1 MNQSRI
7 LDEDVIMDKECLKM
21 EVTPDAVAEWMIEEV
36 RFTGILYQSDAVER
50 IKSKFGEHFIY
61 VNENGNPSISKE
73 VKKAF
78 KKLHKGRVAWDR
90 DGFFW
95 GWT

>member
-1 MNQSRI
+1 
-7 LDEDVIMDKECLKM
+7 LDSSVNEI
-21 EVTPDAVAEWMIEEV
+21 AEWMVNEV
-36 RFTGILYQSDAVER
+36 KSAGILYQADAVKY
-50 IKSKFGEHFIY
+50 IVNHFGEAFIY
-61 VNENGNPSISKE
+61 VNENGNQAISKD

-78 KKLHKGRVAWDR
+78 KKLHAGRAAWER

>member
-1 MNQSRI
+1 MFN
-7 LDEDVIMDKECLKM
+7 
-21 EVTPDAVAEWMIEEV
+21 EVKSA
-36 RFTGILYQSDAVER
+36 GILYQADAVNY
-50 IKSKFGEHFIY
+50 IINNFGETFIY
-61 VNENGNPSISKE
+61 VNENGNQAISKD

-78 KKLHKGRVAWDR
+78 KKLHAGKAAWER